1 MECIKSKISLFGA
14 CVYSIVPLL
23 FTVFSSH
30 ERGVSISFYPVSV
43 PSQLRIF
50 RTFASLE
57 YRNTNFNSD
66 SLFFFFSF
74 CKSNNV
80 LPSVL
85 WTSCFLSYVSEK
97 SLVRE
102 SCQGIPLI
110 INAALPCGQLLI
122 NRKEEAA
129 ETSNK
134 PNSAQNPSAA

>member
-1 MECIKSKISLFGA
+1 MEYIKFKINPFGA
-14 CVYSIVPLL
+14 CMFSIFPLL
-23 FTVFSSH
+23 FTVWSSH
-30 ERGVSISFYPVSV
+30 ERGVSISFYPVSL

-57 YRNTNFNSD
+57 YRNMNFNSD
-66 SLFFFFSF
+66 GLFFSF
-74 CKSNNV
+74 RKSNSV

-85 WTSCFLSYVSEK
+85 WTSCFLSYVSGK

-110 INAALPCGQLLI
+110 INAALPCGQLPRH
-122 NRKEEAA
+122 RKGDAA